1 MTSEELQTKL
11 YQRMSADAVIQ
22 AEKERPRREER

>member
-1 MTSEELQTKL
+1 MTNDKLQTKL

-22 AEKERPRREER
+22 AEKERLRREER